1 MPMPSFPALRDLA
14 EEAYRVFGDAELDN
28 YRFEPQG
35 DGMLAVVRRLATS
48 VSATQPGGRRKKQLE
63 ERRRIALA
71 QGIQR
76 ELNTYFGVRLG
87 TILANDAGIDVNHW
101 MGPRQILVI
110 GRGRQ
115 PLIPETVAILRIL
128 HGQRLR
134 VSPGA
139 PARAVDLA
147 GLDIVDKTVPRITP
161 YGELSKVCQTEIRT
175 HLFELVTGLDPFVLQ
190 RMRREDLTPL
200 LRMIK
205 RRQSIPPARA
215 GTSKPEISKTAP
227 TMRRRSMGK
236 LLVIRTPSTS
246 SARPDSSTNTAAVS
260 RLWKEETTVTTTCS
274 ARSASPD
281 SFESAEAASRLWKNE
296 PAPERTNSVI
306 DRAVA
311 H

>member
-1 MPMPSFPALRDLA
+1 MPIPSFPALRDLA
-14 EEAYRVFGDAELDN
+14 EEAYRVLGDAELDN

-48 VSATQPGGRRKKQLE
+48 VSVAQPGGRRKKQLE

-71 QGIQR
+71 QGIRR
-76 ELNTYFGVRLG
+76 ELDTYFGVRLS

-110 GRGRQ
+110 GRGQR
-115 PLIPETVAILRIL
+115 PLIPETLAILRIL

-147 GLDIVDKTVPRITP
+147 GLDIVDKTVPRMTS
-161 YGELSKVCQTEIRT
+161 YGDLSKVCQTEIRT
-175 HLFELVTGLDPFVLQ
+175 QLFELVTGLDPFVLQ

-205 RRQSIPPARA
+205 RRQGIPAARA
-215 GTSKPEISKTAP
+215 ATSKPEISKRTP
-227 TMRRRSMGK
+227 TMRLRSTGE
-236 LLVIRTPSTS
+236 LRVIRTCSAY
-246 SARPDSSTNTAAVS
+246 SARSDSSTNTAAAS
-260 RLWKEETTVTTTCS
+260 QLWKEETTVTTTCS
-274 ARSASPD
+274 APSASQD
-281 SFESAEAASRLWKNE
+281 SFESAEAARRLWKDE
-296 PAPERTNSVI
+296 PAPERANSVI